1 MQIKLLNC
9 NELRQYKFRSFF
21 FTLFLLIIKDLAIIV
36 AIVNLPYLQSLIAE
50 KCIDY
55 FADTYNIELSVGD
68 VYLKIPNQIVLGD
81 VEMKDS
87 CGNQLVAARE
97 MKAYVED
104 FSFRNNFLM
113 LSEVKLINPA
123 INVIVDENGT
133 ANYDYILRKFE
144 TDDTTPTN
152 INIICKKT
160 TVENGHLKY
169 IDKRAD
175 NNASTFKISDID
187 IKDFNTSI
195 SDFKYLKDTITVTL
209 DDFSLNE
216 KSGLTINRISSK
228 IKYYKTG
235 LNLNDLIV
243 KTNYSELVCSDIS
256 IYGKDEKYLS
266 APTEKIDKVNVNID
280 TLIFCVADI
289 GHFNE
294 DYKELTDSIH
304 VHGIFSGRIED
315 FKFKNFGIS
324 MGNDTKLQAN
334 LSCNGLPIIDQTIV
348 FGNISNMTTSKSDI
362 NRILK
367 IVSPK
372 SPVQL
377 PNALKNLERIAFN
390 GNLSGMLNDMV
401 AYGLVSTNLGTIK
414 TDLALL
420 PDWKSKS
427 LQYEGS
433 VSATN
438 FNLHDIID
446 SDNTLGLVSLN
457 AKVKGNVDSTATTSN
472 RIYGQIRRFDFNGYT
487 YRNALINGTLSNKH
501 FDGSINVDDPNLQ
514 AEIIG
519 KYIFGAKKQSVDFS
533 CDVSANMKELN
544 LVPKGTT
551 DSKLEFVLGAELTGD
566 IINRPNGY
574 ISLSQAKFNLND
586 KNIQINSLKLIGAE
600 EDDNKHSITAESE
613 FLDLKIY
620 GDYKITEIATDIYG
634 MIVNTVPAL
643 LGGKYEAEP
652 SNNYLSYSFRIKK
665 INEFIKFIDPEINV
679 TGDIYTTNGYVFCD
693 SKTLYGNIVVP
704 KITKGNRTLEESNIE
719 LYSLNGITNFYYK
732 TKSYH
737 DNLHTFDNIQLAI
750 GAENDSV
757 GLNINWGGN
766 DTSFNSGF
774 FMLDTKFIAQD
785 NDSAPRIEMNI
796 HPAQF
801 IFGQSVWQLGE
812 TNIVYDKEEIEI
824 DDFWLSNANQSL
836 NVKGYISNDPD
847 KMLSFLVNNVDIG
860 NLNVFTKS
868 KGYEFGGIL
877 HGSGRIANLYEVPI
891 FTANIGIDDLTVNQ
905 ENLGKLN
912 ISSKWENSN
921 KAFVVTGTNKYIELK
936 GSYLTETDSL
946 DASVMLKNFKL
957 DVLEKYLNNYE
968 ISGIKGDASGILDIT
983 GSIKAPQLNGNI
995 SLKQTE
1001 LVYDYLK
1008 LKAITE
1014 DKLYIENDR
1023 FYFDNFKVKDDNG
1036 NLGVINGGIYHD
1048 NFKDFKFDLNV
1059 NLDDYKVMNT
1069 KQSDNNL
1076 FFGTIYATGGMAFEG
1091 VPGNF
1096 SVYAA
1101 ATTEQG
1107 SKFVLPM
1114 EDNYQAQNINYLTF
1128 VTPEYQE
1135 NEAELI
1141 QSTKSSTKY
1150 SIKLD
1155 VDITPSTEVQIVF
1168 DSKAGD
1174 RIKAN
1179 GEGLLKVEYN
1189 SDEDLYLY
1197 GEIEISKGDYLFT
1210 LENIIN
1216 KRFTITPGGTITW
1229 SGNPY
1234 EGKLNIDA
1242 VYSANVSLKELMREE
1257 YDTTDTYNTKTN
1269 VECHMH
1275 LNGNLLSPE
1284 IQFSINI
1291 PNANDKIKTKL
1302 ASLTQDEINKQLL
1315 YVLVLNQFY
1324 DQNAEILNQ
1333 TGTTTNAVGVTTT
1346 EMLSNQ
1352 LSNWISKIVKDVDVG
1367 FKYTPGTEVSGREI
1381 EVALSTQVFNERL
1394 LINGNLGISD
1404 KRYNNENLVGDVEV
1418 QWKLNKKGTIRL
1430 RGFSRKNTDLE
1441 SEYGPYTTGAGIF
1454 YTEEFDTWKEVGEKI
1469 WNGITFKKAREKRKA
1484 KAAKE

>member
-1 MQIKLLNC
+1 M
-9 NELRQYKFRSFF
+9 RQYKLRRFF
-21 FTLFLLIIKDLAIIV
+21 LVLFLLIIK
-36 AIVNLPYLQSLIAE
+36 NLILVVVLLNSPYLQSRIAE
-50 KCIDY
+50 KCIDF
-55 FADTYNIELSVGD
+55 FADTYNIELSVGE
-68 VYLKIPNQIVLGD
+68 VYLKIPNQIVLSD

-87 CGNQLVAARE
+87 CGNRLVAADE

-104 FSFRNNFLM
+104 FSFRNNFLL
-113 LSEVKLINPA
+113 LSEVKLTKPE
-123 INVIVDENGT
+123 INVVIDENGT
-133 ANYDYILRKFE
+133 ANYDYILRKFD
-144 TDDTTPTN
+144 TNDTTSTD

-160 TVENGHLKY
+160 TIENGHLKY
-169 IDKRAD
+169 VDRRA
-175 NNASTFKISDID
+175 NNDASTFNASDID
-187 IKDFNTSI
+187 INDFNTSI
-195 SDFKYLKDTITVTL
+195 SDFKYLNDTISVNL
-209 DDFSLNE
+209 EDFSLNE
-216 KSGLTINRISSK
+216 KSGLAINKISSK
-228 IKYYKTG
+228 IKYYSTG
-235 LNLNDLIV
+235 LNLTDLV
-243 KTNYSELVCSDIS
+243 VQTNYSELVCSDIS
-256 IYGKDEKYLS
+256 ITGKDDQYLS
-266 APTEKIDKVNVNID
+266 NPTEKIDKVNVSID
-280 TLIFCVADI
+280 TVIFCVADMGYFI
-289 GHFNE
+289 D
-294 DYKELTDSIH
+294 DYKDLTDSIH
-304 VHGIFSGRIED
+304 VHGVFSGKIND
-315 FKFKNFGIS
+315 FKFKNFGIA
-324 MGNDTKLQAN
+324 MGKDTRLQAN
-334 LSCNGLPIIDQTIV
+334 LSCNGLPTIDQTIV
-348 FGNISNMTTSKSDI
+348 FGNISNMMTNKDDI
-362 NRILK
+362 NRIMR
-367 IVSPK
+367 IISPK
-372 SPVQL
+372 SPVQI
-377 PNALKNLERIAFN
+377 PDALKNLDHIAFN

-401 AYGLVSTNLGTIK
+401 AYGQLTTNIGTIK

-420 PDWKSKS
+420 PDWKNKS
-427 LQYEGS
+427 LEYEGS
-433 VSATN
+433 VSATD
-438 FNLHDIID
+438 FNLHDIIAA
-446 SDNTLGLVSLN
+446 DNTLGLVSLN
-457 AKVKGNVDSTATTSN
+457 ANVKGRVDSTATTSN
-472 RIYGQIRRFDFNGYT
+472 KIDGQIRRFDFNGYT
-487 YRNALINGTLSNKH
+487 YSNAKVTGTITNKY
-501 FDGSINVDDPNLQ
+501 FDGNITVDDPNLQ
-514 AEIIG
+514 AEVIG
-519 KYIFGAKKQSVDFS
+519 KYNFGAKTQNIEVSS
-533 CDVSANMKELN
+533 DVVANLKALN
-544 LVPKGTT
+544 LVPEGTY
-551 DSKLEFVLGAELTGD
+551 DSNLQFVIGAELSGD
-566 IINRPNGY
+566 ILNRPTGY
-574 ISLSQAKFNLND
+574 ISLSQAKFNMND
-586 KNIQINSLKLIGAE
+586 KKLNINSLMLTGE
-600 EDDNKHSITAESE
+600 EDADNKHSITAESE
-613 FLDLKIY
+613 FLDLRIH
-620 GDYKITEIATDIYG
+620 GDYKISEIVTGIYG
-634 MIVNTVPAL
+634 MIANTVPSL
-643 LGGKYEAEP
+643 LGGKYEAEA
-652 SNNYLSYSFRIKK
+652 SKSYLTYSFRLKNL
-665 INEFIKFIDPEINV
+665 NEFTKFIDPEINI

-693 SKTLYGNIVVP
+693 TKTLYGKIVIP
-704 KITKGNRTLEESNIE
+704 KITKGRRTLEESNVE
-719 LYSLNGITNFYYK
+719 LYSLNGVTNFYYN
-732 TKSYH
+732 TNSYH
-737 DNLHTFDNIQLAI
+737 DDLHSFDNIKLAI

-757 GLNINWGGN
+757 GLNLNWGGN
-766 DTSFNSGF
+766 DTSINSGF
-774 FMLDTKFIAQD
+774 FAVDTKFYAQED
-785 NDSAPRIEMNI
+785 DTAPRIEMDI
-796 HPAQF
+796 HPSQF
-801 IFGQSVWQLGE
+801 IFGQSVWSLSE
-812 TNIVYDKEEIEI
+812 TNIVYDKREIEI
-824 DDFWLSNANQSL
+824 DNFLLSNANQSL
-836 NVKGYISNDPD
+836 SVKGYISNDPD
-847 KMLSFLVNNVDIG
+847 KMLSFLINNVDVG
-860 NLNVFTKS
+860 NVNTFTRPN
-868 KGYEFGGIL
+868 GYEFGGIL
-877 HGSGRIANLYEVPI
+877 HGSGRVANLYEVPI

-912 ISSKWENSN
+912 ISSKWENIN

-936 GSYLTETDSL
+936 GSYKTEVDSL
-946 DASVMLKNFKL
+946 DASVILKNLKL

-968 ISGIKGDASGILDIT
+968 ISDIKGDASGVLDIT
-983 GSIKAPQLNGNI
+983 GSIKSPQLKGSI

-1036 NLGVINGGIYHD
+1036 KLGVINGGIYHD
-1048 NFKDFKFDLNV
+1048 NFKDFQFDINV

-1076 FFGTIYATGGMAFEG
+1076 FFGTVYATGGMTFEG

-1101 ATTEQG
+1101 ASTEQG

-1114 EDNYQAQNINYLTF
+1114 EDSYQAQNINYLTF

-1135 NEAELI
+1135 NETELI

-1155 VDITPSTEVQIVF
+1155 VDITPGTEVQIVF

-1381 EVALSTQVFNERL
+1381 EVALSTQVFNDRL

-1404 KRYNNENLVGDVEV
+1404 KKYNNENLVGDVEV

-1454 YTEEFDTWKEVGEKI
+1454 YTEEFDTWKEVGQKI
-1469 WNGITFKKAREKRKA
+1469 WNGITFKKARDKRKA